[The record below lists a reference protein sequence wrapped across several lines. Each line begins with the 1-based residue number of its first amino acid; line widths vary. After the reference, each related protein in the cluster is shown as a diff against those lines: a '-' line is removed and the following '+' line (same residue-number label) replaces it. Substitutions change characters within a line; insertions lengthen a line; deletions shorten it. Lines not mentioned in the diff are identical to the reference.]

1 MTNSLQHKNWFIAP
15 ITEMEATILGQADLI
30 QGLNWGR
37 PSYGHPESAVAFHV
51 LDVLKNIDKLEL
63 SLENKYRLRLAAITH
78 DSFKYK
84 ECKIEKGYRHGKL
97 ARNFLAQFTDDLLLL
112 ELLEW
117 HDEAYHAW
125 QLAFKH
131 NNIILANR
139 KIKQLLHIF
148 GADITLF
155 QQFFICDS
163 ATGDKIKHPVEWFAK
178 VLAQELEI

>member
-1 MTNSLQHKNWFIAP
+1 
-15 ITEMEATILGQADLI
+15 
-30 QGLNWGR
+30 
-37 PSYGHPESAVAFHV
+37 
-51 LDVLKNIDKLEL
+51 
-63 SLENKYRLRLAAITH
+63 
-78 DSFKYK
+78 
-84 ECKIEKGYRHGKL
+84 L

-125 QLAFKH
+125 KIAFKH

-148 GADITLF
+148 GSDITLF

-178 VLAQELEI
+178 VLALELKI